1 MNAFCTIV
9 EKLDQGNF
17 VLLLASIAAAIVLGV
32 YLIGL
37 LRRPKRFSEQNSS
50 GGKKIASEN
59 DENRLGKY
67 VHSSEEREKSLNW
80 ENGEKSSER
89 AAAPDSNSG
98 VKTALVAD
106 DEPVVSMALSNRLK
120 RLGFNV
126 VQSPDAAH
134 ALLGALKISPDL
146 IIMDVNMPSGN
157 GLAAAEMIVSD
168 PRYRHIPIIIHSIL
182 NDELILERCRNIG
195 VEYVEKSSKS
205 WSKIKAIIET
215 HFGKSENA
223 GDTAA
228 ESAKGPMQDAGGKP
242 RPEPTLSAKMPEE
255 TAVAAVKENLPPL
268 GSDDQSLVN
277 PHLPVCGH
285 ARFLCID
292 SDEGELDLFE
302 TRLSGLG
309 AEITRMHDPEAG
321 FWTCFTDKP
330 HAVIMQ
336 FAKNSQK
343 LQEVLARFV
352 VHPFTKNIPVIF
364 INHES
369 AIPID
374 DLPTGDNFQVVNS
387 PIAWHDFVEVLEKI
401 VPVSTPQKNDPL
413 SKPRDAGEDNQAARE
428 SSTGERTEPS
438 GSGGEPAMRILCID
452 DDPLIAQSMAI
463 RMNPYG
469 IQVTGIENGMGG
481 YLQAVAKQPDAI
493 LLDMQ
498 MPNGD
503 GHYVLSKLKEHS
515 RTKDIPVI
523 ILTMETN
530 QGVRRQM
537 VNLGAAGFLSK
548 PVRWNALFE
557 ELGNHVP
564 LPKKAVEDYELKHGA
579 LAMAYE

>member
-1 MNAFCTIV
+1 MNAFRIFL
-9 EKLDQGNF
+9 EQLDQSNLI
-17 VLLLASIAAAIVLGV
+17 LLLASVSAAIVLGV
-32 YLIGL
+32 YLFGL
-37 LRRPKRFSEQNSS
+37 LRRPKRFSEQNSPD
-50 GGKKIASEN
+50 GIKRASESN
-59 DENRLGKY
+59 ENRLGKY
-67 VHSSEEREKSLNW
+67 VQPSEEREKSLNW
-80 ENGEKSSER
+80 ESGEKPSDRPVASV
-89 AAAPDSNSG
+89 SNSG

-106 DEPVVSMALSNRLK
+106 DEPVVSLALSNRLK

-157 GLAAAEMIVSD
+157 GLAAAEMIISD
-168 PRYRHIPIIIHSIL
+168 PRYRHIPIIIHSVL
-182 NDELILERCRNIG
+182 GDERTQERCRNIG

-205 WSKIKAIIET
+205 WSNIKAIIEN
-215 HFGKSENA
+215 HFGKTEKA
-223 GDTAA
+223 GDAAA
-228 ESAKGPMQDAGGKP
+228 ESAGVSMQDAGDKP
-242 RPEPTLSAKMPEE
+242 RPEPTLSAIMPEE
-255 TAVAAVKENLPPL
+255 TAVAAVKEGTPPL
-268 GSDDQSLVN
+268 REEGQPLVN

-292 SDEGELDLFE
+292 SNECELDLFE
-302 TRLSGLG
+302 RRLSGLG
-309 AEITRMHDPEAG
+309 AEITRMHDPDAG

-413 SKPRDAGEDNQAARE
+413 SKPRDAGKENQSAMEAQAGEGTE
-428 SSTGERTEPS
+428 SS
-438 GSGGEPAMRILCID
+438 GSEGEPGMRILCID
-452 DDPLIAQSMAI
+452 DDPLIAQSIAI
-463 RMNPYG
+463 RMKPYG
-469 IQVTGIENGMGG
+469 IQVTSIENGMGG
-481 YLQAVAKQPDAI
+481 YLQAVAKQPDVI
-493 LLDMQ
+493 MLDMQ

-557 ELGNHVP
+557 ELGHHVP
-564 LPKKAVEDYELKHGA
+564 LPKRAVEDYELKLGA